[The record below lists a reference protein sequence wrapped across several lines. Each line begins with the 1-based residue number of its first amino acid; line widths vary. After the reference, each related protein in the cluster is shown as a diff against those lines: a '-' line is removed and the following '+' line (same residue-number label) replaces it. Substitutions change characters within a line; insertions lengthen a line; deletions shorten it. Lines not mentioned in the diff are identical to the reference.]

1 MFYFVANKRLMK
13 SSRFALQNSVAVEL
27 GVWRIEVGTTKGAIM
42 RKLETKKE
50 AIELLKELGASDKLV
65 KHVELVS
72 EAGEQIISKLEQ
84 TDIKLDKSY
93 IRIGI
98 ILHDAGK
105 TLYPSELKEKGNRH
119 EEAGEKLLLEKGVEA
134 KIARCC
140 RSHAQWNEMECSL
153 EELLIALS
161 DNLWKGSRKTELENL
176 VINRLSVLFNCD
188 YWDLFIEFDS
198 FFEFVASDGFARL
211 QRS

>member
-1 MFYFVANKRLMK
+1 
-13 SSRFALQNSVAVEL
+13 
-27 GVWRIEVGTTKGAIM
+27 M
-42 RKLETKKE
+42 RKLETKKD
-50 AIELLKELGASDKLV
+50 AIELLKELGASSKLI

-72 EAGEQIISKLEQ
+72 EAGEQIINKLEQ
-84 TDIKLDKSY
+84 NNIEFDKNY
-93 IRIGI
+93 VRIGI
-98 ILHDAGK
+98 IVHDVGK

-153 EELLIALS
+153 EELLVALS
-161 DNLWKGSRKTELENL
+161 DNLWKGSRKIELENL